1 MNLKLK
7 KILLIIIIS
16 LFTIS
21 IITTSYLYLNWY
33 KLETLFDNNLSL
45 TNKIIIIFLLY
56 FFRNYLLIPSTVLIL
71 FAWYFLENFLIALI
85 ISTIWVSIWI
95 LQTYFVWYIFN
106 ESLKTKKDFKI
117 ISKHSK
123 EIKDNWF
130 KVIFTSAFFPIIP
143 LDIIYYSAWF
153 IKYNIIKAY
162 IAWITWEFLLIF
174 LYTYLWD
181 KAVIYKR
188 YLIYIFIILIFL
200 FLIYY
205 IFKKIKKTS

>member
-7 KILLIIIIS
+7 KILLIITIS

-21 IITTSYLYLNWY
+21 IITTSYLYFNWY
-33 KLETLFDNNLSL
+33 NLESLFDNNLSL

-71 FAWYFLENFLIALI
+71 FAWYFLENFFLALI

-95 LQTYFVWYIFN
+95 FQTYFVWYIFN
-106 ESLKTKKDFKI
+106 ENLKTKKEFKI
-117 ISKHSK
+117 ISKYSK
-123 EIKDNWF
+123 EIKNNWF

-153 IKYNIIKAY
+153 IKYNLFKAY

-174 LYTYLWD
+174 LYTFLWD
-181 KAVIYKR
+181 KANIYKEF
-188 YLIYIFIILIFL
+188 LIYIFI
-200 FLIYY
+200 FLIIIISIYY
-205 IFKKIKKTS
+205 LFKKTKKP